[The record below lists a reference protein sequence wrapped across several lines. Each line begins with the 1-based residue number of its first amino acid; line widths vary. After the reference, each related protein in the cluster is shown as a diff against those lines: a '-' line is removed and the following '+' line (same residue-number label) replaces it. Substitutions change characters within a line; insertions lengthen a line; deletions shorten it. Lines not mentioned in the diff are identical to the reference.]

1 MYFSAQGGVGSSRVR
16 QRRHGVRSLAALA
29 AIVMLTGC
37 GSVAKE
43 AQRLPLG
50 ELPPVDPNI
59 SKLPVGDL
67 PGWKQ
72 VFLEDFDRGNVPV
85 GSFPGNAYSQKWSEG
100 YQDGTPD
107 TAGQEGAKSG
117 YYPSKV
123 LSVKDGTLDW
133 YLHSENGVSMGA
145 APTPKIPN
153 DSSNPQ
159 RANSMLYGRY
169 SVRFK
174 ADSLPGFKTAWL
186 LWPDSGVWPRDGEV
200 DFPEGDLSKTFYG
213 AVHKMGNDPQ
223 DQELFD
229 SLTTFESWHVATME
243 WSPGK
248 VEFFLDGHSLGAG
261 TESTP
266 TTPMH
271 YILQTESC
279 LRGCPQPATAGHVSV
294 DWVAVWKRG

>member
-159 RANSMLYGRY
+159 RANSLLYGRY

-223 DQELFD
+223 DQELIY

-243 WSPGK
+243 WSPGR